1 MEAPKGLILF
11 ANTPLGKELAS
22 TELKSKFG
30 LGILLSVLVFVGMF
44 WFANILLVISVIIA
58 VNSVLII
65 NAKKTVNIPLA
76 VNLNHPFMESQ
87 YVSDSEVMVNFSGK
101 WVDPGNHRLKLAK
114 DSLGGWIVHR
124 QDEDISTLSVWD
136 TSLKESAL
144 QKHLSIINQAI
155 SLNNAINESNDECM
169 RIYISL
175 DKYLS
180 NVLEFKA
187 WTSRMPTCQLMVFH
201 LKNLKNIFFRFLL
214 FCHKENLY
222 FEQVSLFLLSPIPV
236 LRLR

>member
-11 ANTPLGKELAS
+11 ANTPLGKDLAS

-101 WVDPGNHRLKLAK
+101 WMDPGNHRLKLAK

-155 SLNNAINESNDECM
+155 SLNNAINESNDEFDDARERESQESSLLERNWLPEDEIEVQGPIS
-169 RIYISL
+169 RIFS
-175 DKYLS
+175 S
-180 NVLEFKA
+180 E
-187 WTSRMPTCQLMVFH
+187 
-201 LKNLKNIFFRFLL
+201 
-214 FCHKENLY
+214 
-222 FEQVSLFLLSPIPV
+222 
-236 LRLR
+236 

>member
-58 VNSVLII
+58 VNLVLII

-101 WVDPGNHRLKLAK
+101 WMDPGNHRLKLAK

-155 SLNNAINESNDECM
+155 SLNNAINESNDEFDDARERESQESSLLERNWLPEDEIEVQGPIS
-169 RIYISL
+169 RIFS
-175 DKYLS
+175 S
-180 NVLEFKA
+180 E
-187 WTSRMPTCQLMVFH
+187 
-201 LKNLKNIFFRFLL
+201 
-214 FCHKENLY
+214 
-222 FEQVSLFLLSPIPV
+222 
-236 LRLR
+236 

>member
-1 MEAPKGLILF
+1 MVRFKQPIQRGFHVLILSGEGMEAPKGLILF

-30 LGILLSVLVFVGMF
+30 LGILLSAMVFIGLF
-44 WFANILLVISVIIA
+44 WIVNIFIVILLVTA
-58 VNSVLII
+58 VNSILII
-65 NAKKTVNIPLA
+65 NTKKAVNIPLA

-101 WVDPGNHRLKLAK
+101 WINPGNHRLKLAK

-136 TSLKESAL
+136 SSLKESIL

-155 SLNNAINESNDECM
+155 SLNNAINESNDEFDDARERESQESTLLERNWLPEEELEVQGPIS
-169 RIYISL
+169 RIF
-175 DKYLS
+175 S
-180 NVLEFKA
+180 NE
-187 WTSRMPTCQLMVFH
+187 
-201 LKNLKNIFFRFLL
+201 
-214 FCHKENLY
+214 
-222 FEQVSLFLLSPIPV
+222 
-236 LRLR
+236 

>member
-44 WFANILLVISVIIA
+44 WFANILLVISVIIV

-101 WVDPGNHRLKLAK
+101 WMDPGNHRLKLAK

-155 SLNNAINESNDECM
+155 SLNNAINESNDEFDDARERESQESSLLERNWLPEDEIEVQGPIS
-169 RIYISL
+169 RIF
-175 DKYLS
+175 S
-180 NVLEFKA
+180 NE
-187 WTSRMPTCQLMVFH
+187 
-201 LKNLKNIFFRFLL
+201 
-214 FCHKENLY
+214 
-222 FEQVSLFLLSPIPV
+222 
-236 LRLR
+236 

>member
-1 MEAPKGLILF
+1 
-11 ANTPLGKELAS
+11 
-22 TELKSKFG
+22 
-30 LGILLSVLVFVGMF
+30 MF

-101 WVDPGNHRLKLAK
+101 WMDPGNHRLKLAK

-155 SLNNAINESNDECM
+155 SLNNAINESNDEFDDA
-169 RIYISL
+169 RRGSHR
-175 DKYLS
+175 
-180 NVLEFKA
+180 V
-187 WTSRMPTCQLMVFH
+187 
-201 LKNLKNIFFRFLL
+201 
-214 FCHKENLY
+214 
-222 FEQVSLFLLSPIPV
+222 
-236 LRLR
+236 

>member
-101 WVDPGNHRLKLAK
+101 WMDPGNHRLKLAK

-155 SLNNAINESNDECM
+155 SLNNAINESNDEFDDARERESQESSLLERNWLPEDEIEVQGPIS
-169 RIYISL
+169 RIFS
-175 DKYLS
+175 S
-180 NVLEFKA
+180 E
-187 WTSRMPTCQLMVFH
+187 
-201 LKNLKNIFFRFLL
+201 
-214 FCHKENLY
+214 
-222 FEQVSLFLLSPIPV
+222 
-236 LRLR
+236 

>member
-124 QDEDISTLSVWD
+124 QDENISTLSVWD

-155 SLNNAINESNDECM
+155 SLNNAINESNDEFDDARERESQESSLLERNWLPEDEIEVQGPIS
-169 RIYISL
+169 RIFS
-175 DKYLS
+175 S
-180 NVLEFKA
+180 E
-187 WTSRMPTCQLMVFH
+187 
-201 LKNLKNIFFRFLL
+201 
-214 FCHKENLY
+214 
-222 FEQVSLFLLSPIPV
+222 
-236 LRLR
+236 

>member
-11 ANTPLGKELAS
+11 ANTPLGKDLAS

-101 WVDPGNHRLKLAK
+101 WMDPGNHRLKLAK

-155 SLNNAINESNDECM
+155 SLNNAINESNDEFDDARERESQESSLLERNWLPEDEIEVQGPIS
-169 RIYISL
+169 RIF
-175 DKYLS
+175 S
-180 NVLEFKA
+180 NE
-187 WTSRMPTCQLMVFH
+187 
-201 LKNLKNIFFRFLL
+201 
-214 FCHKENLY
+214 
-222 FEQVSLFLLSPIPV
+222 
-236 LRLR
+236 

>member
-155 SLNNAINESNDECM
+155 SLNNAINESNDEFDDARERESQESSLLERNWLPEDEIEVQGPIS
-169 RIYISL
+169 RIFS
-175 DKYLS
+175 S
-180 NVLEFKA
+180 E
-187 WTSRMPTCQLMVFH
+187 
-201 LKNLKNIFFRFLL
+201 
-214 FCHKENLY
+214 
-222 FEQVSLFLLSPIPV
+222 
-236 LRLR
+236 

>member
-136 TSLKESAL
+136 TSLKESTL
-144 QKHLSIINQAI
+144 QKHLLIINQAI
-155 SLNNAINESNDECM
+155 SLNNAINESNDEFDDARERESQESSLLERNWLPEDEIEVQGPIS
-169 RIYISL
+169 RIFS
-175 DKYLS
+175 S
-180 NVLEFKA
+180 E
-187 WTSRMPTCQLMVFH
+187 
-201 LKNLKNIFFRFLL
+201 
-214 FCHKENLY
+214 
-222 FEQVSLFLLSPIPV
+222 
-236 LRLR
+236 

>member
-101 WVDPGNHRLKLAK
+101 WMDPGNHRLKLAK

-155 SLNNAINESNDECM
+155 SLNNAINESNDEFDDARERESQESSLLERNWLPEDEIEVQGPIS
-169 RIYISL
+169 RIF
-175 DKYLS
+175 S
-180 NVLEFKA
+180 NE
-187 WTSRMPTCQLMVFH
+187 
-201 LKNLKNIFFRFLL
+201 
-214 FCHKENLY
+214 
-222 FEQVSLFLLSPIPV
+222 
-236 LRLR
+236 

>member
-11 ANTPLGKELAS
+11 ANTPLGKDLAS

-65 NAKKTVNIPLA
+65 NAKKAVNIPLA

-101 WVDPGNHRLKLAK
+101 WMDPGNHRLKLAK

-155 SLNNAINESNDECM
+155 SLNNAINESNDEFDDARERESQESSLLERNWLPEDEIEVQGPIS
-169 RIYISL
+169 RIFS
-175 DKYLS
+175 S
-180 NVLEFKA
+180 E
-187 WTSRMPTCQLMVFH
+187 
-201 LKNLKNIFFRFLL
+201 
-214 FCHKENLY
+214 
-222 FEQVSLFLLSPIPV
+222 
-236 LRLR
+236 

>member
-1 MEAPKGLILF
+1 M
-11 ANTPLGKELAS
+11 
-22 TELKSKFG
+22 
-30 LGILLSVLVFVGMF
+30 GILLSVLVFVGMF

-101 WVDPGNHRLKLAK
+101 WMDPGNHRLKLAK

-155 SLNNAINESNDECM
+155 SLNNAINESNDEFDDARERESQESSLLERNWLPEDEIEVQGPIS
-169 RIYISL
+169 RIFS
-175 DKYLS
+175 S
-180 NVLEFKA
+180 E
-187 WTSRMPTCQLMVFH
+187 
-201 LKNLKNIFFRFLL
+201 
-214 FCHKENLY
+214 
-222 FEQVSLFLLSPIPV
+222 
-236 LRLR
+236 

>member
-1 MEAPKGLILF
+1 MWRGYGGAKGLDSLCQY
-11 ANTPLGKELAS
+11 PLGQGSSFS

-65 NAKKTVNIPLA
+65 NAKKAVNIPLA

-101 WVDPGNHRLKLAK
+101 WMDPGNHRLKLAK

-155 SLNNAINESNDECM
+155 SLNNAINESNDEFDDA
-169 RIYISL
+169 RERGVTRVQFARAKL
-175 DKYLS
+175 
-180 NVLEFKA
+180 A
-187 WTSRMPTCQLMVFH
+187 AGG
-201 LKNLKNIFFRFLL
+201 
-214 FCHKENLY
+214 
-222 FEQVSLFLLSPIPV
+222 
-236 LRLR
+236 

>member
-65 NAKKTVNIPLA
+65 NAKKAVNIPLA

-101 WVDPGNHRLKLAK
+101 WMDPGNHRLKLAK

-155 SLNNAINESNDECM
+155 SLNNAINESNDEFDDARERESQESSLLERNWLPEDEIEVQGPIS
-169 RIYISL
+169 RIFS
-175 DKYLS
+175 S
-180 NVLEFKA
+180 E
-187 WTSRMPTCQLMVFH
+187 
-201 LKNLKNIFFRFLL
+201 
-214 FCHKENLY
+214 
-222 FEQVSLFLLSPIPV
+222 
-236 LRLR
+236 

>member
-1 MEAPKGLILF
+1 MVRFKQPIQRGFHVLILSGEPMEAPKGLILF

-30 LGILLSVLVFVGMF
+30 LGLLLSALVFIGMF
-44 WFANILLVISVIIA
+44 WVVNILIVISIVIA
-58 VNSVLII
+58 VNSILIL

-87 YVSDSEVMVNFSGK
+87 FVSDSEIMVNFSGK
-101 WVDPGNHRLKLAK
+101 WVNPGNHRLKLAK

-136 TSLKESAL
+136 SSLKESTL

-155 SLNNAINESNDECM
+155 SLNNAINESNDEFDDARERESQESTLLERNWLPEEELEVQGPIS
-169 RIYISL
+169 RIF
-175 DKYLS
+175 S
-180 NVLEFKA
+180 NE
-187 WTSRMPTCQLMVFH
+187 
-201 LKNLKNIFFRFLL
+201 
-214 FCHKENLY
+214 
-222 FEQVSLFLLSPIPV
+222 
-236 LRLR
+236 